1 MGSDKIRLTG
11 SWTNLVGKVFLSIVT
26 FDQLG
31 GPDWNKNFS
40 VTRFPGAV
48 TGRSNTFDQLGDPDS
63 RLVDWSGRFR
73 QVISQRPMT
82 YKNFSVTNF
91 LGQ

>member
-31 GPDWNKNFS
+31 GPD
-40 VTRFPGAV
+40 
-48 TGRSNTFDQLGDPDS
+48 S
-63 RLVDWSGRFR
+63 RLADWSGRLK
-73 QVISQRPMT
+73 QIISPRPMT

-91 LGQ
+91 LRQ